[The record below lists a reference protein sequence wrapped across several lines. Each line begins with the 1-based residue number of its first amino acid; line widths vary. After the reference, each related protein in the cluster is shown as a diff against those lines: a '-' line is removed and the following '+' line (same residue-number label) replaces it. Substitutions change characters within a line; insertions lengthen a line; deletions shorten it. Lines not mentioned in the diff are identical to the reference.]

1 MVVVVTGGS
10 GCLGHTVIEQLLEQG
25 GVLGPVEVRSF
36 DLRPSGRPQREG
48 LSEIV
53 GDIRSLADLRR
64 AFQGATLVLHC
75 ASAVDWGQIS
85 EETLEQINV
94 GGTRNVIEACR
105 LENVQALVHT
115 STLDVLFTGEHIRD
129 ADEHRPYPAEH
140 PNAYCRTKADAEQLA
155 LKANGALRVAVV
167 RPCVIFGE
175 RDPFHVPALL
185 ERALRRQLFWIGDGT
200 ARAEFSYV
208 GNVSH
213 TLLVVARSLLSEEA
227 IAAGKVYFATDGGA
241 GNFFAF
247 LTPFIEAGG
256 GRMPHR
262 LLRIPHR
269 PLWLIGSMLETLAR
283 AARPV
288 IAFKPTLTRFAVD
301 FICRDYTVKT
311 DRAARELGY
320 TPRYSRPEAIA
331 RTVAWQREKAVSFQ
345 PSAISSQS
353 KTAR

>member
-1 MVVVVTGGS
+1 MLAHMSRVVVVTGGS
-10 GCLGHTVIEQLLEQG
+10 GCLGHAVIEQLLERE
-25 GVLGPVEVRSF
+25 GVLGPVEVRSLDVRVSARQPQH
-36 DLRPSGRPQREG
+36 DLTE
-48 LSEIV
+48 LV
-53 GDIRSLADLRR
+53 GDIRSLADVRKAVR
-64 AFQGATLVLHC
+64 GAELVLHC

-85 EETLEQINV
+85 EETLEAINV

-105 LENVQALVHT
+105 LEGVKALVHT

-129 ADEHRPYPAEH
+129 AHEHSPYPAQH

-155 LKANGALRVAVV
+155 LKANDDRLRVAVV

-185 ERALRRQLFWIGDGT
+185 ERALRGQLFWIGDGS

-208 GNVSH
+208 GNVAH
-213 TLLVVARSLLSEEA
+213 TLLVVARSLLSEQA
-227 IAAGKVYFATDGGA
+227 VAAGNVYFATDGGA
-241 GNFFAF
+241 GNFFEF
-247 LTPFIEAGG
+247 LAPFVEAGG

-269 PLWLIGSMLETLAR
+269 PLWWVGSMLETFAR

-288 IAFKPTLTRFAVD
+288 LTFKPTLTRFAVD
-301 FICRDYTVKT
+301 FICRDYIVKT

-320 TPRYSRPEAIA
+320 APRYSRAEAIA
-331 RTVAWQREKAVSFQ
+331 RTVAWQRGRAKGA
-345 PSAISSQS
+345 
-353 KTAR
+353 